1 MGAVTAS
8 LGFATQVMV
17 HRLLERVWRR
27 VEPRL
32 NASDVVRTDPA
43 MQACVRKIRGA
54 CWAKEGGRCG
64 IYGA

>member
-1 MGAVTAS
+1 
-8 LGFATQVMV
+8 MV